1 MLAAATRRIAERAR
15 RGSRFPKCTNPII
28 PWGVATSEMGA
39 TALPRSFNEGHYRIH
54 PRQLHADVF
63 RAGPAR
69 VRHCALAGAPAA
81 HLRADR
87 RSAVLVFRA
96 VLDWIF
102 KPLQFRLARLFRE
115 TGGELHRMGGQPLPV
130 GG

>member
-15 RGSRFPKCTNPII
+15 RGSRLPKCAKPVT
-28 PWGVATSEMGA
+28 PWGVAPPSGWGA
-39 TALPRSFNEGHYRIH
+39 AALPRSFNEGGYRIP
-54 PRQLHADVF
+54 PRHLRADVF

-69 VRHCALAGAPAA
+69 VRLRVWGGAPAA

-102 KPLQFRLARLFRE
+102 KPLQFRLARL
-115 TGGELHRMGGQPLPV
+115 
-130 GG
+130 